1 MVALRRSEDGI
12 PLSQWQTP
20 NQGDIS
26 HMRMQNIWMG
36 CGLVLGQ
43 CLCAQTWTLPQGTTV
58 KDSGPRVYRFTVEYN
73 TANSKGE
80 TMRRQRLTAEYTR
93 GLPDG
98 EVMWKN
104 VAEADAD
111 GPTAPFGPPQ
121 KRDFMEGFRYPN
133 DLAATFKPDFYKKFP
148 PMAVLERNL
157 VWDTG
162 MIESFGQN
170 FFKSLKLNEPIH
182 TAADEDIA
190 MAGVGVFH
198 NRDIVLEWIGR
209 SQRNGQ
215 ECALIRYQSFF
226 NRLLVE
232 AGGMSLKGRSD
243 YWGEIWVSL
252 ATKQIEY
259 ATLYESVVG
268 DMKPPGQD
276 TMMVLNILRSGT
288 LELVSGK

>member
-1 MVALRRSEDGI
+1 
-12 PLSQWQTP
+12 
-20 NQGDIS
+20 
-26 HMRMQNIWMG
+26 MRMQNFWMR

-58 KDSGPRVYRFTVEYN
+58 KDSGPRIYRFTVEYN
-73 TANSKGE
+73 NANSKGE

-93 GLPDG
+93 GLPGG

-104 VAEADAD
+104 VAEEDAN

-121 KRDFMEGFRYPN
+121 KREFMEGFHYPN
-133 DLAATFKPDFYKKFP
+133 DLGSTFKPDFFKNFP

-170 FFKSLKLNEPIH
+170 FFKYLKLNEPLH
-182 TAADEDIA
+182 TAMNEDIA
-190 MAGVGVFH
+190 MPGVGVFH
-198 NRDIVLEWIGR
+198 NQDIVLEWIGR

-215 ECALIRYQSFF
+215 ECALIRYQAFF
-226 NRLLVE
+226 NPLLVE

-243 YWGEIWVSL
+243 YWGDIWVSL
-252 ATKQIEY
+252 ATKQVEY
-259 ATLYESVVG
+259 GTIYESVVG
-268 DMKPPGQD
+268 EMKPPGQT

-288 LELVSGK
+288 LELVGGK